1 MYSPEKRVL
10 AGGRGHRRQVLQ
22 GGRKMRTGG
31 CPMGLGTEK
40 SLVTLVRGSHLGSIM
55 GQKQVQSEWG
65 VRKWRQRMWNKMR
78 A

>member
-1 MYSPEKRVL
+1 
-10 AGGRGHRRQVLQ
+10 
-22 GGRKMRTGG
+22 
-31 CPMGLGTEK
+31 MGLGTEK